1 LIVAVAVGVAPSIL
15 QELAPPRDETPGQSA
30 EQHQRITNGLE
41 FFFRS
46 ANLLSL
52 GLVVAVAASVLAV
65 AGRLALPD
73 TAAWAAGGLLVT
85 AFVARGWLGS
95 ARSLLDVLLDI
106 DNYMREH
113 PRGAGPRVR
122 MFERT
127 HAVLQH
133 LGAASGG
140 PTYDAVVFVAHS
152 QGAVIVADYLRLAR
166 QRGWPAGAALP
177 VHLMTMGSPLRQLYE
192 RCFPALYDWV
202 GREPLRGRLEELQLA
217 SWTNLYR
224 SGDYIGRALGFAPDA
239 ERMREAS
246 IGIGAHTH
254 YWDETAPAVGEAL
267 DRRLLDVD

>member
-1 LIVAVAVGVAPSIL
+1 VAVSALVG
-15 QELAPPRDETPGQSA
+15 
-30 EQHQRITNGLE
+30 
-41 FFFRS
+41 
-46 ANLLSL
+46 
-52 GLVVAVAASVLAV
+52 

-73 TAAWAAGGLLVT
+73 TATWAAGGLLVT

-95 ARSLLDVLLDI
+95 ARSLLDVLLDV

-133 LGAASGG
+133 LSAAAGG
-140 PTYDAVVFVAHS
+140 STYDAVVFVAHS
-152 QGAVIVADYLRLAR
+152 QGTVIVADYLRLAR
-166 QRGWPAGAALP
+166 RRGWLARAAPP

-202 GREPLRGRLEELQLA
+202 GHEPLSDRLEELQLA
-217 SWTNLYR
+217 SWANLYR
-224 SGDYIGRALGFAPDA
+224 SGDYIGRSLCFAPEG
-239 ERMREAS
+239 ERMREAC

-254 YWDETAPAVGEAL
+254 YWDETARAVGEEL
-267 DRRLLDVD
+267 DRRLLGLQPRPDGGAP